1 MESKIFKYKL
11 DTYYLQLLMYLITF
25 LIYVFIKGQFIENKF
40 EFIFK
45 DPILLIV
52 VVFILIALFNLI
64 LNLFKSKK
72 IVITN
77 DRLILRTRTS
87 EKEILF
93 SEISSIKISKEKKKF
108 SEGRFK
114 IAVVRTQKLSFPLR
128 IKIKRY
134 EKSRELLDEVKRISS
149 NFNLKK
155 NQ

>member
-149 NFNLKK
+149 NLNLKK